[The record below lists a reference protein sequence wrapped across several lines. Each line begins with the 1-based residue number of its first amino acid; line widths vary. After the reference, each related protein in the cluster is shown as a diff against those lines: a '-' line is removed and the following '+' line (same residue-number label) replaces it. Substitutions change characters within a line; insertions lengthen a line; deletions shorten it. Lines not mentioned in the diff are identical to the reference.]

1 MEHKFVYYQG
11 FAVLRFLK
19 NSATVIQISS
29 NVCIK
34 MTDYILA
41 IDQGTTSSRAIIFD
55 KSGQVI
61 AVAQREFNQIYPDNG
76 WVEHDPEDIWS
87 STLAVCQQVI
97 EKAQVKISSI
107 GICNQRETTLVWEK
121 KTGKAIYNAIVW
133 QDRRTSQ
140 DCQKLIEQGY
150 SELINDKTG
159 LLLDPYFSAS
169 KIRWILD
176 HVKGAKARAER
187 GELLFGTIDT
197 YLIWR
202 LTQGK
207 QHVTDATNASRTML
221 FNIKTQAWDD
231 ELLKLFKIPEVM
243 LPKVLDSADNFG
255 VTETDIFTQ
264 SIPINGVAGDQQAA
278 LFGQNCFYPGMAKS
292 TYGTGAFLMA
302 NTGANICRSNNQLL
316 TTVGYRLRGIPS
328 YAIEGSIFIAGA
340 AISWLKNELHLIN
353 NAQQTNSLA
362 SELDYQHGVYL
373 VPAFT
378 GLGAPYWQPDA
389 RGALLGLT
397 QSSGISEIVSA
408 ALQSVA
414 YQTRD
419 LQICI
424 RSDGIHIDSIRV
436 DGGMATNPWFL
447 QCLADILQVQ
457 VSRPASVETSALG
470 AAFLAGLGAG
480 IYQSL
485 DEITALYQT
494 QSTFKPKIKS
504 SLSDKLYNKWL
515 KAVESVRQF

>member
-1 MEHKFVYYQG
+1 
-11 FAVLRFLK
+11 
-19 NSATVIQISS
+19 
-29 NVCIK
+29 

-55 KSGQVI
+55 QKGLVVE
-61 AVAQREFNQIYPDNG
+61 VAQQEFNQIYPHNG
-76 WVEHDPEDIWS
+76 WVEHDPQEIWT

-97 EKAQVKISSI
+97 NQAQVKIASI
-107 GICNQRETTLVWEK
+107 GICNQRETTIIWHK

-133 QDRRTSQ
+133 QDRRTAA
-140 DCQKLIEQGY
+140 DCQNLIEQGY

-176 HVKGAKARAER
+176 NVKGARAMAAR
-187 GELLFGTIDT
+187 GELLFGTVDS
-197 YLIWR
+197 YLIWKF
-202 LTQGK
+202 TQGK

-221 FNIKTQAWDD
+221 FNIKQQKWDD
-231 ELLKLFKIPEVM
+231 QLLQLFDIPATI

-255 VTETDIFTQ
+255 TTETDILGQ
-264 SIPINGVAGDQQAA
+264 AIPINGVAGDQQAA

-302 NTGANICRSNNQLL
+302 NTGANICHSNNQLL
-316 TTVGYRLRGIPS
+316 TTVGYRLKGKTC

-340 AISWLKNELHLIN
+340 AVSWLKNELKLIN
-353 NAQQTNSLA
+353 TANESDAIA
-362 SELDYQHGVYL
+362 SQIDYQHGVYL

-397 QSSGISEIVSA
+397 RSSGINEIVSA
-408 ALQSVA
+408 TLQSVA

-424 RSDGIHIDSIRV
+424 RSDGIQIDSIRV
-436 DGGMATNPWFL
+436 DGGMANNAWFM
-447 QCLADILQVQ
+447 QCLADILQVE
-457 VSRPASVETSALG
+457 VSRPQSVETSALG
-470 AAFLAGLGAG
+470 AAYLAGLGAG

-485 DEITALYQT
+485 DEITALYQM
-494 QSTFKPKIKS
+494 QDSFKPAIKV
-504 SLSDKLYNKWL
+504 SLRDKLYNKWL